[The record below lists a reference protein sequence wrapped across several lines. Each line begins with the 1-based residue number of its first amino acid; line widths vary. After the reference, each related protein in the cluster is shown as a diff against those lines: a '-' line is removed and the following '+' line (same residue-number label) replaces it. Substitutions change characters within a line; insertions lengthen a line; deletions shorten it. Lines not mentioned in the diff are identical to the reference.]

1 MKAFIHRWK
10 VALIFMGIVYF
21 LAIFGVWVAIFI
33 PFVGGPLFIAGLM
46 IWYVP
51 GLLFHWTGYFVW
63 HEFGAAP
70 NGWQGHV
77 IMFVFYLG
85 IAVVVS
91 MLLRRIFKKLR
102 L

>member
-1 MKAFIHRWK
+1 MKAFLQRWK
-10 VALIFMGIVYF
+10 IALIFMGIVYF
-21 LAIFGVWVAIFI
+21 LAIFGVWVAVFI

-46 IWYVP
+46 IWYIP
-51 GLLFHWTGYFVW
+51 GLLFHWTGYFAW

-91 MLLRRIFKKLR
+91 MLLRQIFSKLR
-102 L
+102 P